1 MLHSA
6 LQLSRRGYANAR
18 RWLEKVFYDRAR
30 GIDTADAV
38 TLDSLG
44 LAAEHRQDYHAT
56 PWPMLERALSQLEVR
71 DHDVLID
78 FGCGNG
84 RVVVAAAM
92 RPFRRVIGVEL
103 SPELAESA
111 RANVESARPNLRCQD
126 VSIVVTDA
134 MRYEIP
140 DDVTIAYFF
149 DPFHAEIF
157 AKVVEN
163 LVASL
168 KRRPRRLTIVYGD
181 PEEEKVLL
189 AAGARLVNS
198 FGGMR
203 PTRRWAS
210 ENSVH
215 VFELGG

>member
-1 MLHSA
+1 MPGKPTCAARRTRSTGARICRSRKEFGSTPASEAFCEIRQAPPRAILCLTRERHRCSLPRMRNARMLHSA

-140 DDVTIAYFF
+140 D
-149 DPFHAEIF
+149 
-157 AKVVEN
+157 
-163 LVASL
+163 
-168 KRRPRRLTIVYGD
+168 
-181 PEEEKVLL
+181 
-189 AAGARLVNS
+189 
-198 FGGMR
+198 
-203 PTRRWAS
+203 
-210 ENSVH
+210 
-215 VFELGG
+215 